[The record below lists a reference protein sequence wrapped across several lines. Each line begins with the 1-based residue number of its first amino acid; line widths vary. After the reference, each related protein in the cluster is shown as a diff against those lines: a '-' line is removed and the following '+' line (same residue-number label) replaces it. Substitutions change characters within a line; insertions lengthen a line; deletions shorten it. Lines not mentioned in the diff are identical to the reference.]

1 MKDTSQQRHAIT
13 QSQGHDVSFVVM
25 LWHKMGFVEGYGHP
39 ERSMAFETEGNNAG
53 WVDKRLL
60 VVQFIENME
69 D

>member
-1 MKDTSQQRHAIT
+1 M
-13 QSQGHDVSFVVM
+13 SFVVM
-25 LWHKMGFVEGYGHP
+25 LWHKMGFVEGCGQP